1 MRKISLDM
9 FIYVF
14 LFHDNVILTI
24 RIFLLAVI
32 FSRYQNNLFM
42 YAILLV
48 HLCVFLFY
56 ITRLTSCRLLLA
68 INLILVFLHL
78 QESVNSSEDLS
89 AKTKSVIELKKL
101 QLLPLQRRV
110 RRLVVVGD
118 PPISVILLLI

>member
-56 ITRLTSCRLLLA
+56 TTRLTSCSLLA
-68 INLILVFLHL
+68 GYKPNLSFLHL

-118 PPISVILLLI
+118 PPQSVLFFC

>member
-56 ITRLTSCRLLLA
+56 TTRLTSCRLLLA
-68 INLILVFLHL
+68 INLILVSFIFRRALIL
-78 QESVNSSEDLS
+78 
-89 AKTKSVIELKKL
+89 LKIF
-101 QLLPLQRRV
+101 LQRQRV
-110 RRLVVVGD
+110 SLN
-118 PPISVILLLI
+118 